1 MSSAA
6 RPAASSSDSGAH
18 SGTGAG
24 RVLRTVWKR
33 LAARP
38 DLTLSVG
45 LFALAL
51 VPRVLYLLW
60 APVFIGG
67 DSAQYFQ
74 PVYDLINS
82 GKFTLTLKR
91 PPLYPWLLYASQVT
105 LGPGFLPIIALQHL
119 LGALG
124 VVLTYWIGRLAWGG
138 PLASPEPAAGVDGA
152 VVPAAAQ
159 AGESTIRVGRWAG
172 ALAALLVA
180 FSSPTL
186 RWEHF
191 LMTEGL
197 FAFLFTL
204 VVFLIVL
211 GLRRPGWWPWA
222 AGGLVLG
229 LAMLTRSAGQVAL
242 FIVPPMVLLA
252 ERSWRSALW
261 KTGVM
266 FAVCAV
272 VTVPWMVRNQAV
284 HGAFTTAGAAGQNL
298 VTFVAI
304 IHRPDFSFDEPLVA
318 AVDSDPNMAFARQ
331 QIKREMQDKIERPNK
346 DVTGLGIF
354 NHIREETKMS
364 ERATDRAMQ
373 EIAMRAILARPL
385 VYVSHVAQNTFAIFM
400 ADTAKADESLENHW
414 TLWDDVGWQRQP
426 LRRFVQPATPAQDAA
441 FPSLLVLDGIYRPA
455 RTAGLLLGLFVVGLV
470 LSLLV
475 ARWRPVL
482 ALALAALG
490 LIGIHAATVGAVPRY
505 RVSMEPLIDVVA
517 MGALVVLVS
526 WAWGRLRRSRVPAA

>member
-1 MSSAA
+1 MSSASHPVASTGRPPAGVASA
-6 RPAASSSDSGAH
+6 RPSA
-18 SGTGAG
+18 
-24 RVLRTVWKR
+24 WQR

-38 DLTLSVG
+38 DLVLSVG
-45 LFALAL
+45 LFLVAL
-51 VPRVLYLLW
+51 VPRALYLLW

-91 PPLYPWLLYASQVT
+91 PPLYPWILYASQVT
-105 LGPGFLPIIALQHL
+105 FGPSFLPVIVFQHV
-119 LGALG
+119 LGAVG

-138 PLASPEPAAGVDGA
+138 HLG
-152 VVPAAAQ
+152 AAAPGDRSV
-159 AGESTIRVGRWAG
+159 AVGRWAG

-211 GLRRPGWWPWA
+211 GLRRAGWWPWA
-222 AGGLVLG
+222 VGGLVLG
-229 LAMLTRSAGQVAL
+229 LAILTRSAGQVAL
-242 FIVPPMVLLA
+242 LIVPPMVLLV
-252 ERSWRSALW
+252 ERSWRAALW
-261 KTGVM
+261 KTGLM
-266 FAVCAV
+266 FAVCAA
-272 VTVPWMVRNQAV
+272 VTVPWMLRNQAV

-304 IHRPDFSFDEPLVA
+304 IHRPDFSFDEPLVT
-318 AVDSDPNMAFARQ
+318 AVDGDPNMAFARQ

-385 VYVSHVAQNTFAIFM
+385 VYAGHVAENVFDIFM
-400 ADTAKADESLENHW
+400 ADTSKADESLENHW
-414 TLWDDVGWQRQP
+414 TLWREVGWQRQP
-426 LRRFVQPATPAQDAA
+426 LRRFVQPATPEQDAA
-441 FPSLLVLDGIYRPA
+441 FARLLVVDSIYHPA
-455 RTAGLLLGLFVVGLV
+455 RTAGPMLV
-470 LSLLV
+470 LFGVGVVLALLV
-475 ARWRPVL
+475 PRWRPVL

-490 LIGIHAATVGAVPRY
+490 VIGIHAATVGAVPRY
-505 RVSMEPLIDVVA
+505 RMSVEPLISVVA
-517 MGALVVLVS
+517 MGALVVVAS
-526 WAWGRLRRSRVPAA
+526 WVWGRVRRGVNRPAP

>member
-1 MSSAA
+1 
-6 RPAASSSDSGAH
+6 
-18 SGTGAG
+18 
-24 RVLRTVWKR
+24 
-33 LAARP
+33 
-38 DLTLSVG
+38 LSVG

-138 PLASPEPAAGVDGA
+138 PLASPKPAAGMDGA

-159 AGESTIRVGRWAG
+159 AGESTIHVGRWAG

-204 VVFLIVL
+204 VIFLIVL

-304 IHRPDFSFDEPLVA
+304 IHRPDFSFDEPLVT

-505 RVSMEPLIDVVA
+505 RVSVEPLIDVVA